1 MVLGRK
7 SLSKPSTRM
16 LAFADAK
23 QIGAIAEAIGTD
35 TDLVKHPE
43 IQVAKRCIRGV
54 TPMSIFVQVATRFT
68 KHENSKT

>member
-1 MVLGRK
+1 MVLRRK
-7 SLSKPSTRM
+7 SLNKPTTGM
-16 LAFADAK
+16 LAFADSK

-54 TPMSIFVQVATRFT
+54 TPMSIFVQVATSFT
-68 KHENSKT
+68 KHENR